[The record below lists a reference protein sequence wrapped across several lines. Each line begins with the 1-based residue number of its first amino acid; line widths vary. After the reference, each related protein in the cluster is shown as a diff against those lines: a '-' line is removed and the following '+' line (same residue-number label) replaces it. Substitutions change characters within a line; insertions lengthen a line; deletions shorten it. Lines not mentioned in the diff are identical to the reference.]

1 MNLPPRPN
9 QLVCWH
15 VEPFDNHLNRLLQ
28 EAVGARHLAQS
39 QDPVGRAW
47 RRKSFWS
54 SDGRRPT
61 CRASQ
66 IKMKSSDWRL
76 NQNKHAWRSQEQPPH
91 CPGSHS
97 VTGTASH
104 PPCWFSTTPRKKV
117 LSRMHLR
124 DHHVVFHVQINQTA
138 LHSQLAEER
147 TNCQWLFLDSH
158 HVKITLQNPGDS
170 SRQDFVAWRLGS
182 HIERMF
188 SKVSWRFHPK
198 GPHDTS
204 NLDSQHAR
212 KVLNLEH
219 CSFTLWTAPKMYHW

>member
-104 PPCWFSTTPRKKV
+104 PPCWFSTTPRKSPQQDASSGPPRGIPRPNQPNRPPQPAGGGTNKLPV
-117 LSRMHLR
+117 ALSRQPPCQDHSSESRGFQSARLR
-124 DHHVVFHVQINQTA
+124 RLAVGKSHWTHVFKS
-138 LHSQLAEER
+138 LLA
-147 TNCQWLFLDSH
+147 F
-158 HVKITLQNPGDS
+158 S
-170 SRQDFVAWRLGS
+170 S
-182 HIERMF
+182 
-188 SKVSWRFHPK
+188 K
-198 GPHDTS
+198 GTTWH
-204 NLDSQHAR
+204 
-212 KVLNLEH
+212 
-219 CSFTLWTAPKMYHW
+219 F